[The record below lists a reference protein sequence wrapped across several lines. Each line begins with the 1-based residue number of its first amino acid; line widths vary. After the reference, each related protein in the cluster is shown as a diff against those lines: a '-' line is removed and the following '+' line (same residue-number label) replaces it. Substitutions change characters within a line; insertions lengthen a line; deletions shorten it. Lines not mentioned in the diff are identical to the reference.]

1 VVVTLAVV
9 AEVVVLTDVIGLPHG
24 EWAAVLLDVP
34 PLVARAT

>member
-1 VVVTLAVV
+1 VVVTPAADV
-9 AEVVVLTDVIGLPHG
+9 EVVVLTAVIGLPHG